1 MCALEQTAARSITQ
15 LIEAHVSMGVDG
27 RDGGGGGGLAG
38 GRRSGMSPDDDA
50 DAVALY
56 DDGQWGINDAEV
68 THSCGVWPLACWEET
83 LEDYRGDDDGRGALY
98 NPVRRR
104 SSRPDDTLESL
115 LRRCHELLIAPVATH
130 LEERLIVVPD
140 QQLFALPFAALC
152 DADGCS
158 LLERHTIRVS
168 PSIGVLRSR
177 RTTHR
182 AAARRRRDARGG
194 RDGDGARATIAL

>member
-1 MCALEQTAARSITQ
+1 MCVLEQTAARLITQ

-27 RDGGGGGGLAG
+27 RGGGGDGGLAG

-50 DAVALY
+50 DAAAL
-56 DDGQWGINDAEV
+56 V
-68 THSCGVWPLACWEET
+68 THSCWVWPLACWEET

-152 DADGCS
+152 DADGRS

-182 AAARRRRDARGG
+182 AAPTRRARRSRR
-194 RDGDGARATIAL
+194 

>member
-1 MCALEQTAARSITQ
+1 MTTTTAGATDAS
-15 LIEAHVSMGVDG
+15 L
-27 RDGGGGGGLAG
+27 
-38 GRRSGMSPDDDA
+38 DDD
-50 DAVALY
+50 
-56 DDGQWGINDAEV
+56 E
-68 THSCGVWPLACWEET
+68 
-83 LEDYRGDDDGRGALY
+83 GDDDESAAAAAARPHGA
-98 NPVRRR
+98 NGVSGAGGVADAAGGVADAP
-104 SSRPDDTLESL
+104 ESL

-152 DADGCS
+152 DADGRS

-182 AAARRRRDARGG
+182 AAPTRRARRSRR
-194 RDGDGARATIAL
+194 